1 VAEAHR
7 SEVKPAR
14 RLVCPC
20 GAPVT
25 VDPSKPGDRDQSLH
39 DGPLQPKVTP
49 CGTCGRLLV
58 VEDPNVGR
66 LVLGKWKLER
76 RLGQG
81 GMGTVYLATELSVD
95 RPVALKFLHHG
106 LAERDEYR
114 TRFEQ
119 EARIM
124 AKVDHPNLV
133 ALYGV
138 EREGTVPFL
147 VMKFLKGRPLSRVM
161 KDQKVLSLSQA
172 LPLVV
177 QMAAA
182 LSALHVRGY
191 VHRDLKPGNVIVADD
206 GHVTVLDFGLTRTAE
221 RGLTRP
227 GVALGSP
234 QYMSPE
240 QVLGGALDAR
250 SDLYTLGLLT
260 SELLVGHRP
269 YKDESTKAML
279 LQHLNDLPEPP
290 HLGNAAVPQAVSD
303 VLLKAMNKKPH
314 ERHAGVEAFVEA
326 LVQAANLGPIQLP
339 RRETAEAM
347 LAAVMPAPVAVK
359 SEAQRD
365 EVAEVVS
372 ADTLSLPTPDPMPAP
387 APRPLQKTV
396 AELARVPS
404 NAAAPKPADT
414 LPGDD
419 DAGAVKANLATELI
433 PAWDEA
439 ARAPAHA
446 ARPRLAGPAVSSD
459 TVAAL
464 ESVGPAGGGAPA
476 RTTDPST
483 TADETAPMPRE
494 ALVPKGP
501 FGEARGGV
509 TRASLK
515 PVPDESDPMSPGLK
529 VAVAALAFIIIIAAW
544 LLLT

>member
-1 VAEAHR
+1 VVETQR
-7 SEVKPAR
+7 SEVKPPR

-25 VDPSKPGDRDQSLH
+25 VDPSKPGESNESLL
-39 DGPLQPKVTP
+39 DGPLQPKVKP
-49 CGTCGRLLV
+49 CATCGRLLV

-66 LVLGKWKLER
+66 VVLGKWKLER

-81 GMGTVYLATELSVD
+81 GMGSVYLATELSVD
-95 RPVALKFLHHG
+95 RPVALKFLHHA
-106 LAERDEYR
+106 LAERVEYR

-147 VMKFLKGRPLSRVM
+147 VMKFLKGRALSRVM
-161 KDQKVLSLSQA
+161 KDQKVLPLEQV

-269 YKDESTKAML
+269 YKDQETRAML

-290 HLGNAAVPQAVSD
+290 HLGNAAVPQAVSE
-303 VLLKAMNKKPH
+303 VLLKAMSKKPH
-314 ERHAGVEAFVEA
+314 ERQAGVEAFVEA
-326 LVQAANLGPIQLP
+326 LVQAAKLGPIQLP

-347 LAAVMPAPVAVK
+347 LAAVMPAPVVK
-359 SEAQRD
+359 SEAPGS

-372 ADTLSLPTPDPMPAP
+372 PDTLSLPTPDPMHAP
-387 APRPLQKTV
+387 AAMTLKKTEAELPRPARAPAV
-396 AELARVPS
+396 AR
-404 NAAAPKPADT
+404 PADT

-419 DAGAVKANLATELI
+419 DPSAVKANLSTELM

-439 ARAPAHA
+439 APGPAQ
-446 ARPRLAGPAVSSD
+446 ARPPGSSQAASSD
-459 TVAAL
+459 TVAGLDA
-464 ESVGPAGGGAPA
+464 VGPEVGSVPA
-476 RTTDPST
+476 RTTAPST
-483 TADETAPMPRE
+483 TADETGLTPRE
-494 ALVPKGP
+494 AVVP
-501 FGEARGGV
+501 RGRAADGV
-509 TRASLK
+509 TRASLNA
-515 PVPDESDPMSPGLK
+515 VPEEAEPLSAGIM
-529 VAVAALAFIIIIAAW
+529 VAIAALVLIIVIGGW